1 MLDTMQQLVML
12 DAEQEANEQPIT
24 AMFRAR
30 E

>member
-1 MLDTMQQLVML
+1 MQQLVML